1 MKDQKDSEETG
12 FSESKST
19 VLYQPRILIS
29 GLLPGQQYRLA
40 QRFEGRALLSF
51 VESSVRYLSGSQDY
65 VIIAAKFASHSTFN
79 SIKSK
84 IFGKRIRLLIHRG
97 GLTTLAERIEELI
110 NRSKQQESETDSEV

>member
-1 MKDQKDSEETG
+1 MKDQKDSEETS

-19 VLYQPRILIS
+19 VLCQPRILIS

-40 QRFEGRALLSF
+40 QRFEGKALLSF
-51 VESSVRYLSGSQDY
+51 VESGVRYLSGSQDY

-110 NRSKQQESETDSEV
+110 ARSKQQESETDSEV